1 MLGLRSFR
9 LSSLLLVL
17 APSVLGGCASAVDQ
31 RALDGVHALD
41 ACDLRGADAA
51 FSDAHGMDPNR
62 ADIALAYGLTE
73 LATLAEDPAL
83 TALAPRF
90 GFDRTIDT
98 SLLWGQG
105 GYLDL
110 LAQHASCD
118 AITELTNTRFPH
130 PSVRPGGVDFWSTID
145 PTLTIGEVRT
155 ALVAL
160 SPRLHRIAQALET
173 AARGMD
179 AGGVTLSGGCGVGS
193 TPTRVQAPELLAA
206 AAALEAVRAVAQVA
220 LAYDGSLTIAQLFDP
235 HAQLDDRVAAF
246 NAHLLHVTDP
256 SQLEAGR
263 TMLEDATGIGMM
275 AIDAADAASVAT
287 HPSDAIFDWTALPRV
302 VLTDVRAFG
311 TAVMVGLPTDTA
323 TPIPELSPALG
334 LRLGSFVTDPYDMTA
349 DGPLWSL
356 DTTSSPGYPFV
367 QFDSVTFQHGFA
379 ERFDQD
385 PFAATAPSRSF
396 STNWNA
402 FTDDP
407 FGRTFNPAG
416 RWTGGFGCTSTVT
429 P

>member
-1 MLGLRSFR
+1 MLGARSLRFTV
-9 LSSLLLVL
+9 VL
-17 APSVLGGCASAVDQ
+17 TLALGALGGCVSQVDQ

-41 ACDLRGADAA
+41 RCDLRGADAA
-51 FSDAHGMDPNR
+51 FSDAHALDPNR
-62 ADIALAYGLTE
+62 ADIALAYALTE
-73 LATLAEDPAL
+73 LGTLAEDPAL

-90 GFDRTIDT
+90 GFDRPIDS

-110 LAQHASCD
+110 LSQHASCD
-118 AITELTNTRFPH
+118 AITTLTNTRFPH
-130 PSVRPGGVDFWSTID
+130 PSVRPSGPSFWATLD
-145 PTLTIGEVRT
+145 PTLTIGDVRA

-160 SPRLHRIAQALET
+160 SPRLHRIAEALET

-179 AGGVTLSGGCGVGS
+179 ASGVTLSGGCGVGT

-206 AAALEAVRAVAQVA
+206 AAALEAVRAIAQLA
-220 LAYDGSLTIAQLFDP
+220 LAYDGALTISQLFDP
-235 HAQLDDRVAAF
+235 SYAALEDRVSAF
-246 NAHLLHVTDP
+246 NAHMLRLTDA

-263 TMLEDATGIGMM
+263 TMLEDATAVGMM
-275 AIDAADAASVAT
+275 ALDAADAANVAA
-287 HPSDAIFDWTALPRV
+287 HPSDAVFDWTALPRV
-302 VLTDVRAFG
+302 VLTDLRAFG

-349 DGPLWSL
+349 GGPLWSL
-356 DTTSSPGYPFV
+356 DMTSSPGYVYVDFATQTWQQGFV
-367 QFDSVTFQHGFA
+367 D
-379 ERFDQD
+379 RFDQD
-385 PFAATAPSRSF
+385 PFSATAPSRSF

-407 FGRTFNPAG
+407 FGRTFNPGG
-416 RWTGGFGCTSTVT
+416 RWTGGFGCTSTPT